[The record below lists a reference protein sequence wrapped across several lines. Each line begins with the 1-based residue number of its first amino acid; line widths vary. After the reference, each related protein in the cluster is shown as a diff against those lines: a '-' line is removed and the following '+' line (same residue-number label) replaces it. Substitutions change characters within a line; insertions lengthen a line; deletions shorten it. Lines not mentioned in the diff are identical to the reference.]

1 MRLWH
6 EQMINRLPKN
16 QLLGQHRECCA
27 LRGNGWEKKHRTVD
41 YVFLYSPYCL
51 YRYHSLVMDE
61 MEKRGYKVSIEWR
74 DKNYRGKTAEKYY
87 DLEEKIIES
96 PIYKEHNA
104 EYLIE
109 CIENLRKKGIKLEL

>member
-6 EQMINRLPKN
+6 EQMISILPKN

-27 LRGNGWEKKHRTVD
+27 LRGNGWNKKHKTVD
-41 YVFLYSPYCL
+41 YVFSYSPYHL
-51 YRYHSLVMDE
+51 FMYHSLVMDE

-74 DKNYRGKTAEKYY
+74 DKNYRGKTAENYCN
-87 DLEEKIIES
+87 LEEKIIES

-109 CIENLRKKGIKLEL
+109 CIENLQRKGIKLEL

>member
-6 EQMINRLPKN
+6 EQMITQLPKN

-27 LRGNGWEKKHRTVD
+27 LRGNGWQKKHRTVD

-61 MEKRGYKVSIEWR
+61 MEKRGYQVSKEWR
-74 DKNYRGKTAEKYY
+74 DKNYRGKIAKKYAN
-87 DLEEKIIES
+87 LEEVKVNT
-96 PIYKEHNA
+96 PIYKEHNY
-104 EYLIE
+104 EYLLE
-109 CIENLRKKGIKLEL
+109 CIENLKEKGIHITM